1 VTNTILLGIDPGF
14 AHLGYGALCIATDG
28 VSLRC
33 DAFGLFETEKSS
45 KKLSVLATE
54 DNLRRAVELYDAL
67 DGLIRSLGDEKN
79 VLVGLAAEAMSWPR
93 NAAVTG
99 KMGIAWGVVA
109 SVSRVHRLPILQVS
123 PQMLKKGV
131 AGAKTATK
139 DEVAAAVL
147 RMVPSAP
154 KAGGRLTEVAA
165 RLPKG
170 KREHPFDA
178 LAAALVCRESQAVQ
192 MAIRRAA
199 A

>member
-1 VTNTILLGIDPGF
+1 MNTILLGIDPGF
-14 AHLGYGALCIATDG
+14 SHLGYAALCIAPNGT
-28 VSLRC
+28 SLRC
-33 DAFGLFETEKSS
+33 DAFGLFETEKSA

-54 DNLRRAVELYDAL
+54 DSLRRARELHEAL
-67 DGLIRSLGDEKN
+67 DALIRSLGDDRN

-99 KMGIAWGVVA
+99 KMGIAWGVIA
-109 SVSRVHRLPILQVS
+109 SLSCAHRLPILQAS
-123 PQMLKKGV
+123 PQMVKKGV
-131 AGAKTATK
+131 AGSKTVTK

-147 RMVPSAP
+147 RMVPSAT
-154 KAGGRLTEVAA
+154 KAGGTLAEVAA
-165 RLPKG
+165 RLPKT

-178 LAAALVCRESQAVQ
+178 LAAALVCRQSQAVQ